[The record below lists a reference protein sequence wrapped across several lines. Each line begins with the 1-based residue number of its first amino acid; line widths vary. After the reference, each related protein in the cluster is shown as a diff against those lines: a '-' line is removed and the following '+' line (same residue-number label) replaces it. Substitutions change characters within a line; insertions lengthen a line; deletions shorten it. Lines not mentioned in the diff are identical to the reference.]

1 MNYTELKTEIAAWN
15 HRSFDA
21 GKVDLFIDLFEAR
34 VNRNLRVPEME
45 KRATA
50 TPSTEY
56 VALPSDFLELRNIQ
70 INGTTSNTLATYV
83 PPELIDKYNLT
94 LGVAKY
100 YSIVGNEFQFAPSAA
115 GSTVEIAYYGK
126 ITPLSDANPTNFL
139 IDSHPDYYLM
149 GCIHEALIYSID
161 DRAAQVAQM
170 VAEKEVSIIREG
182 KDKRFRGPTLS
193 HRTPNRVI

>member
-1 MNYTELKTEIAAWN
+1 MNYTELKTAIADWE
-15 HRSFDA
+15 HRSYDA

-50 TPSTEY
+50 TPTSEY
-56 VALPSDFLELRNIQ
+56 VALPTDFLELRNIQ
-70 INGTTSNTLATYV
+70 INGSSVTLLEYASPQKIDAMGLTTGTSR
-83 PPELIDKYNLT
+83 
-94 LGVAKY
+94 Y
-100 YSIVGNEFQFAPSAA
+100 YSLVGNEFQLNPSAA

-126 ITPLSDANPTNFL
+126 ITPLSDANLTNFL

-149 GCIHEALIYSID
+149 GCIHEALIYAID

-170 VAEKEVSIIREG
+170 VAEKEASIIRKG
-182 KDKRFRGPTLS
+182 TAKKYGAGPLVVS
-193 HRTPNRVI
+193 AV

>member
-15 HRSFDA
+15 HHSFDA

-50 TPSTEY
+50 TPTTEY
-56 VALPSDFLELRNIQ
+56 VALPTDFLELRNIQ
-70 INGTTSNTLATYV
+70 INGSTVSLVEYASPQKIDAMGLTTGTAR
-83 PPELIDKYNLT
+83 
-94 LGVAKY
+94 Y
-100 YSIVGNEFQFAPSAA
+100 YSLVGNEFQLNPSAA
-115 GSTVEIAYYGK
+115 NSTVEIAYYAK

-149 GCIHEALIYSID
+149 GCIHEALIYAID

-170 VAEKEVSIIREG
+170 VSEKEASIIRKG
-182 KDKRFRGPTLS
+182 TAKKYGAGPLAVS
-193 HRTPNRVI
+193 AV